1 MDKDKVIKRIL
12 MMMIFVGIF
21 KLNPISHTKLSFKLR
36 FVMKIEVNIQSMV
49 DIIFKKKFIS
59 VYNYLDKNMS

>member
-1 MDKDKVIKRIL
+1 

-21 KLNPISHTKLSFKLR
+21 KLNPIPHTKISFR
-36 FVMKIEVNIQSMV
+36 IRVVMKIEVNIQSMV

-59 VYNYLDKNMS
+59 VYNYLDKHVIRFRKK

>member
-49 DIIFKKKFIS
+49 DMIFNGKLIS
-59 VYNYLDKNMS
+59 V